1 MKTIHAII
9 ISTLILITTGCKED
23 HLEEKGF
30 QVSPTSEATEED
42 RATWINQ
49 DSLKFDTRPS
59 NVLLTSDPNIRVT
72 TIYKVNFNKERK
84 ATFIGS
90 NSYYGNYTEIVNT
103 IGNEWNYNFMPG
115 LSAVYGYNMVNISH
129 YDIATNKQ
137 KNFFENPVLIK
148 TFYFPA
154 YSKDTLNFKPVSRN
168 YFMIS
173 VYNED
178 TNKDGFINLKD
189 LRRLFLF
196 DINGDKQKALVPE
209 NYSVL
214 KSEYDQENDF
224 MYVFAKLDENQNG
237 QLEDSEPIHIYWIDL
252 KDPGKSGRQY

>member
-1 MKTIHAII
+1 MKNIHVILII
-9 ISTLILITTGCKED
+9 TLIALLPACKKER
-23 HLEEKGF
+23 LEEKGF

-49 DSLKFDTRPS
+49 DSLKFETRPS
-59 NVLLTSDPNIRVT
+59 NVLLTTDPNIRLT

-90 NSYYGNYTEIVNT
+90 NSYYGNYPDGENIE
-103 IGNEWNYNFMPG
+103 GNEWNYNFMPG
-115 LSAVYGYNMVNISH
+115 ISAVYGYNMVNISH
-129 YDIATNKQ
+129 YDISTNKQ
-137 KNFFENPVLIK
+137 KNFFEKPVLIK
-148 TFYFPA
+148 TLYFPA
-154 YSKDTLNFKPVSRN
+154 YSKDTLNFKPISRN
-168 YFMIS
+168 YFMVS
-173 VYNED
+173 VYNDD

-189 LRRLFLF
+189 LRRLYLF
-196 DINGDKQKALVPE
+196 DINGDKINPLIPE

-224 MYVFAKLDENQNG
+224 MYVFGKLDGNENG

-252 KDPGKSGRQY
+252 KDPTRNGRQY